1 MSEID
6 TAMNLM
12 FKSLQMANEGIGTAL
27 NIANLFIKPI
37 DPSPENKMWNEAI
50 EKGEVNVIQC
60 HGEEKKKLIEELE
73 KANIPYREYQNMLF
87 VLKEDYL
94 KIQGVIDSQTAR
106 PIETEMKE
114 IGNGEFSE
122 LVVGTPEEA
131 LLVKS
136 RLDGNNTVYAITQEG
151 FGTQYK
157 FVVSS
162 QDRDNLDRAAFNA
175 AIDNQGEY
183 GKIIRRELSND
194 ERYRREILETIGDTT
209 PSSDRNYIVD
219 MNGNSIISDRR
230 SVTYEGHDNEILTE
244 RKGRISKKDDLTNIA
259 EKYIDMDM
267 PTKLSEE
274 DYKIFKELESNQD
287 RKDFIVE
294 KRREQGIGK
303 LTRDELEEVMKQEKS
318 RMLIEQKLRVEHP
331 SEIVSDANDYNN
343 EQSLALFTESEKQN
357 YEMNHD
363 LASIG
368 NIDATILND
377 ALMDYR
383 GYDIEE
389 SDVDYEDLANAETDI
404 FYADERPDWL
414 EDLIRNTEEQDQ
426 EQIGQ
431 DDQETEIES

>member
-12 FKSLQMANEGIGTAL
+12 FKSLQMVNEGIGTAL

-60 HGEEKKKLIEELE
+60 HGDEKKELIARLEE
-73 KANIPYREYQNMLF
+73 ANVPYREYQNMLF

-94 KIQGVIDSQTAR
+94 KIQGVIDSQMAR

-151 FGTQYK
+151 FGSQYK

>member
-12 FKSLQMANEGIGTAL
+12 FKSLQMTNEGIGTAL

-194 ERYRREILETIGDTT
+194 EQYRREILETIGDTT

-303 LTRDELEEVMKQEKS
+303 LTRDELDEVMKQEKS

>member
-12 FKSLQMANEGIGTAL
+12 FKSLQMVNEGIGTAL

-87 VLKEDYL
+87 VLKGDYL
-94 KIQGVIDSQTAR
+94 KIQGVIDSQMAR

-114 IGNGEFSE
+114 NGNGEFSE
-122 LVVGTPEEA
+122 LIVGTPEEA
-131 LLVKS
+131 LLIKS

-151 FGTQYK
+151 FGSQYK

-194 ERYRREILETIGDTT
+194 ERYRKEILETIGDTT

-219 MNGNSIISDRR
+219 VNGNSIISDGR
-230 SVTYEGHDNEILTE
+230 SVTYEGYDNEILTE

-294 KRREQGIGK
+294 KRREQGIGN
-303 LTRDELEEVMKQEKS
+303 LTHDELEAVMKQEKS

-331 SEIVSDANDYNN
+331 SEIVADANDYNN
-343 EQSLALFTESEKQN
+343 EQSLALFTELEKQN

-368 NIDATILND
+368 NIDATILNV
-377 ALMDYR
+377 ALMEYR

-389 SDVDYEDLANAETDI
+389 SDIDYEELANAEDDI

-414 EDLIRNTEEQDQ
+414 EDFIRNAEEQDQ
-426 EQIGQ
+426 DQIEQ
-431 DDQETEIES
+431 DDQDTEIES

>member
-12 FKSLQMANEGIGTAL
+12 FKSLQMVNEGIGTAL

-60 HGEEKKKLIEELE
+60 HGDEKKELIAGLE
-73 KANIPYREYQNMLF
+73 KANVPYREYQNMVY
-87 VLKEDYL
+87 VLKGDYQ
-94 KIQGVIDSQTAR
+94 KTENVIDSQMFR
-106 PIETEMKE
+106 SIETEMKD
-114 IGNGEFSE
+114 IGDGKFSE
-122 LVVGTPEEA
+122 LIVGTQEEA
-131 LLVKS
+131 MLIKT
-136 RLDGNNTVYAITQEG
+136 RLDRNNTVYAINQEG
-151 FGTQYK
+151 FGSQYK

-175 AIDNQGEY
+175 AIDNQGKY
-183 GKIIRRELSND
+183 GEIIRRELGND
-194 ERYRREILETIGDTT
+194 ERYRREILEVIGDTT
-209 PSSDRNYIVD
+209 SGSGRNYIVD
-219 MNGNSIISDRR
+219 VNGNSITSDSR
-230 SVTYEGHDNEILTE
+230 SVTYEGYDNEILTE

-274 DYKIFKELESNQD
+274 DYKIFKELGSNQE
-287 RKDFIVE
+287 RRDFIVE
-294 KRREQGIGK
+294 KRREQGIGN
-303 LTRDELEEVMKQEKS
+303 LTHDELETVMKQEKS

-389 SDVDYEDLANAETDI
+389 SDVDYEDLANAEDDI

-414 EDLIRNTEEQDQ
+414 EDFIRNAEEQDQ

-431 DDQETEIES
+431 DDQETEIEA